1 MNKTVYPE
9 IVSNTLTME
18 SENSQNIVE
27 KLCKKQRIWKKTYL
41 LCFFLKMSQNTKINF
56 VLKIPVKTLN
66 SID

>member
-9 IVSNTLTME
+9 IVSNTVTME

-27 KLCKKQRIWKKTYL
+27 KLRKKERIGKKTYL
-41 LCFFLKMSQNTKINF
+41 LCFFLKMSQNTKITF
-56 VLKIPVKTLN
+56 VFKIRVRPLN